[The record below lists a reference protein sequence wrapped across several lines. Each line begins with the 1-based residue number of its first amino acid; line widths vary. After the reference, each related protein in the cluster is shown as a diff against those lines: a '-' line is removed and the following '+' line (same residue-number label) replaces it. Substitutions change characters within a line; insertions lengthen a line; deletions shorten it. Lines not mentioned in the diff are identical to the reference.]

1 MSNVRTFRRALRP
14 ILLLSALLCVLL
26 VLLLK
31 EHIGRQVYPRHYTDY
46 VTQYAEQYGVPEH
59 IVYAVIRTES
69 DFDEQAVSS
78 VGAVGLMQITPE
90 TFRWLTSYH
99 LKENLNPVMCYD
111 AKTNI
116 RYGVY
121 YLSLLYERYDSWT
134 AALAAYNAG
143 PGRVDQWLQ
152 EAHLVDPDGNL
163 IPERIPFRETR
174 DYVRAVEQAGAMYE
188 QLYAPHSQSSKK

>member
-1 MSNVRTFRRALRP
+1 MSNTRSSRRTLRP
-14 ILLLSALLCVLL
+14 ILLLVALLCVLL

-31 EHIGRQVYPRHYTDY
+31 EHIERQVYPRHYTDY
-46 VTQYAEQYGVPEH
+46 VSQYAEQYGVPEH

-69 DFDEQAVSS
+69 NFDARAVSS
-78 VGAVGLMQITPE
+78 AGAVGLMQITPD
-90 TFRWLTSYH
+90 TFRWLTGYH
-99 LKENLNPVMCYD
+99 LKENLSTVMCYD

-121 YLSLLYERYDSWT
+121 YLSFLYERYDNWT

-152 EAHLVDPDGNL
+152 EADLVDAGGHL

-174 DYVRAVEQAGAMYE
+174 DYVHAVEQAGAMYE
-188 QLYAPHSQSSKK
+188 QLYNTHSENSKK